1 MSVGKSNAPIQ
12 DKTISIYYGH
22 DFLNIQCINF
32 VSMAED
38 PVETAKARIYFY
50 FEIILHLLIFKIID
64 YFKGMGK
71 FFV

>member
-38 PVETAKARIYFY
+38 PVETAKAPIYFY
-50 FEIILHLLIFKIID
+50 SEII
-64 YFKGMGK
+64 
-71 FFV
+71 